1 VESSP
6 STDSYPVYKHYA
18 PQFFRDP
25 ASLTAEI
32 CQLWEAHRRFDGEI
46 ETETIQQRA
55 VENSLG
61 QLLFETKRQLASP
74 GRNGRWSRFLR
85 DYKINRAMADRL
97 VARYAR
103 AHNLILKLPMDA
115 LFEPTEVEITILFLG
130 LWPKLERT
138 LTTPRA
144 RFEFLRCLVDRA
156 SMPHSWCDRGIVIDD
171 PSYIPTKMS
180 EVVISEQEGIISA
193 GRYGDV
199 L

>member
-1 VESSP
+1 MESSP
-6 STDSYPVYKHYA
+6 STESYPVYKHYA

-85 DYKINRAMADRL
+85 DYMIDRVMADRL
-97 VARYAR
+97 VGRYCR
-103 AHNLILKLPMDA
+103 ANNLILKLPMEA
-115 LFEPTEVEITILFLG
+115 IFEPTEIEITTLFLG
-130 LWPKLERT
+130 LWPKLERI
-138 LTTPRA
+138 LTTPQS
-144 RFEFLRCLVDRA
+144 RFEFLRCLVVRA
-156 SMPHSWCDRGIVIDD
+156 SMSHSGCDSGIVLDD
-171 PSYIPTKMS
+171 PSYIPTKAS
-180 EVVISEQEGIISA
+180 EVVISEEIISA
-193 GRYGDV
+193 GRNGDV